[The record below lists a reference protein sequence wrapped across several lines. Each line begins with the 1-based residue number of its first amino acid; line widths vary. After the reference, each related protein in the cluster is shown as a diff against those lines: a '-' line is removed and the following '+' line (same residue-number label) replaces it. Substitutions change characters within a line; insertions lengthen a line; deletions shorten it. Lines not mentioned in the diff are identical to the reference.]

1 MDQDSSIG
9 KVFKFTHVLAASFA
23 GSVAAAAASSYR
35 RAPSTVVGEQK
46 KVIPE
51 LRRTESGR
59 LGEMEKFSHYVAR
72 QMGFEDAD
80 EVPELCILA
89 QEYLKKSKGCDESIF
104 EYISSGNVENT
115 DSLYAKLVEELERC
129 ILSYLAFHWNQA
141 TSVISQVSPSPHS
154 NPL

>member
-1 MDQDSSIG
+1 M
-9 KVFKFTHVLAASFA
+9 
-23 GSVAAAAASSYR
+23 
-35 RAPSTVVGEQK
+35 
-46 KVIPE
+46 
-51 LRRTESGR
+51 
-59 LGEMEKFSHYVAR
+59 HYVRLSINALCQVMFFFFYSCVCIAAR

-141 TSVISQVSPSPHS
+141 TSVISQVC
-154 NPL
+154 